1 MSRRVYI
8 RLVSIAFLYAMCAQI
23 AAEPLALQL
32 TAQKPSYVKT
42 LKLNEPV
49 SFNLVSAPN
58 QSILIE
64 ATQHSGNIR
73 LTATSC
79 YTPTMGVDYQSDIP
93 SLYRQPEFIL
103 LKGSVNPSCTITVS
117 PSHSGH
123 HSTKTT
129 LRLSLIHDGP
139 TARVYEYLARAGE
152 LWAKESGE
160 EPSLLD
166 VQNMYSQALYYANK
180 NKLVKLIP
188 LAQFNLGIVFHYQ
201 SRYEEQA
208 SILLSLVASQDTDSL
223 WALKAKV
230 ELANYYLYEQHKPHE
245 AKKFIEEVFA
255 YVDAQMQPLIFA
267 SALEAKAGLAT
278 VDQDYQT
285 AITAFFEAH
294 RIYLT
299 NDAHFEALNTL
310 LSGAYYQLK
319 SGDYVGA
326 VAQYKNA
333 LSYSV
338 SLGDEFSLTNA
349 HIKLATTYLNLGK
362 LDDANEY
369 IAVALQK
376 VKNFPHSFLKGWAFK
391 EKARIFL
398 LSAQPQLAED
408 YLIRAQQ
415 HFEDLKAENQVMHIA
430 GLLGSAYTEMGQF
443 EKAQSQFTAYIE
455 YAQREGLILESA
467 AMKLKLIDVYL
478 QQNKMTEGAELLA
491 QVKDVIAQSEDAV
504 QKGVYRKQLAIL
516 SLHNQNLEAAEDAFL
531 EAEHFFSTV
540 QGNVQL
546 LQAQLDFTSHLIQV
560 NPEMSLSYLQ
570 QAIAQVQKIHTHLQ
584 RPDFRRGFF
593 SHYQSLTSRV
603 IGLDNSM
610 TPQDSLLLA
619 ETMKGTNVSLVT
631 SNDRREKQ
639 TERQADQALFTQLG
653 EQFVALHR
661 VENEIEKSQVLY
673 SLRQLSEKRYAY
685 EAERLKTGNT
695 DSRSSPDFDKDALA
709 LLQSLLDPETLVV
722 FVDTDPLQSH
732 LWYVSNQEVRY
743 KSLPREDAIA
753 EVTSS
758 LKQTIQSGEQIRTD
772 DENLLALSHWLF
784 SEGLTPSIRQLIVI
798 GDGPVE
804 TFPVSILADPET
816 KQPLINTISIA
827 RHFSL
832 KSLLAQLSLKLE
844 ASMHTHALVVSN
856 PATNINY
863 DSEETAAL
871 TIALPELP
879 YAQYEASFL
888 GEQYGLEVERLVG
901 KDASKQR
908 LLNTSFEDFDI
919 IHFATHGIANT
930 ELPELGG
937 LVLAAS
943 PDSPN
948 VLIVPEIKNLKFNA
962 KLVVLS
968 GCETADGA
976 YIAGEGMLGLSRAF
990 YETGARN
997 VVGSLWK
1004 VRDDATAFLM
1014 NKFYA
1019 FILQDGLS
1027 YDDALRKAKKAVR
1040 DHRRKNGQHPWKAP
1054 VFWAGF
1060 ELYGSGLNANG

>member
-1 MSRRVYI
+1 
-8 RLVSIAFLYAMCAQI
+8 MCAQI
-23 AAEPLALQL
+23 VAEPLALQL
-32 TAQKPSYVKT
+32 TSQKPSYVKT

-49 SFNLVSAPN
+49 SFNLTSTPN

-64 ATQHSGNIR
+64 ATQHSGDIR
-73 LTATSC
+73 LSATSC
-79 YTPTMGVDYQSDIP
+79 YTQTVGVDHQSDIP
-93 SLYRQPEFIL
+93 SNYRQSEFIL

-123 HSTKTT
+123 HSTRTT
-129 LRLSLIHDGP
+129 LTLSLIHNGP

-152 LWAKESGE
+152 YWAKESGE
-160 EPSLLD
+160 DPSLLD
-166 VQNMYSQALYYANK
+166 VQNMYTQALYYAK
-180 NKLVKLIP
+180 KDKLVKLIP
-188 LAQFNLGIVFHYQ
+188 LAQFNLGIVFHFQ

-208 SILLSLVASQDTDSL
+208 SMLLSLLASQDTDSL

-245 AKKFIEEVFA
+245 AKKIIEEVFA
-255 YVDAQMQPLIFA
+255 YVDAQMQPLVFA
-267 SALEAKAGLAT
+267 SALEVQAGLAT
-278 VDQDYQT
+278 VDQDYQN

-326 VAQYKNA
+326 VAQYKKA

-349 HIKLATTYLNLGK
+349 HIKLATTYLNLGM

-376 VKNFPHSFLKGWAFK
+376 VKSFPHSFLKGWAFK

-415 HFEDLKAENQVMHIA
+415 HFENLKAENQVMHIA

-443 EKAQSQFTAYIE
+443 DKAQSQFTAYIE
-455 YAQREGLILESA
+455 YAQRDGLILESA

-478 QQNKMTEGAELLA
+478 QQNKISEGAELLA
-491 QVKDVIAQSEDAV
+491 QVKDVIAQSDDAV
-504 QKGVYRKQLAIL
+504 QKGFYKKQLAIL

-546 LQAQLDFTSHLIQV
+546 LQTQLDFTSHLIQV

-570 QAIAQVQKIHTHLQ
+570 QAIAQVNEIHTHLQ

-593 SHYQSLTSRV
+593 SSYQSLTSRV
-603 IGLDNSM
+603 IGLDKNM

-619 ETMKGTNVSLVT
+619 ETMKGAIVSLVA
-631 SNDRREKQ
+631 SNDRQEKQ
-639 TERQADQALFTQLG
+639 SERQADQALFTQLG

-695 DSRSSPDFDKDALA
+695 DSLTSPDFDKDALT

-743 KSLPREDAIA
+743 KPLPREEAIA
-753 EVTSS
+753 DVTGS
-758 LKQTIQSGEQIRTD
+758 LEQTIQSGEQMLTN
-772 DENLLALSHWLF
+772 DENVLALSNWLF

-804 TFPVSILADPET
+804 TFPLSILIDPET
-816 KQPLINTISIA
+816 KQPLINTISVA

-832 KSLLAQLSLKLE
+832 KSLLAQLSLKHE
-844 ASMHTHALVVSN
+844 ASMYSHALVVSN
-856 PATNINY
+856 PATNIIY
-863 DSEETAAL
+863 DSEEAAAL
-871 TIALPELP
+871 NIALPELP
-879 YAQYEASFL
+879 YAEYEASLL
-888 GEQYGLEVERLVG
+888 GERYGLEVERLVG
-901 KDASKQR
+901 QDATKQK
-908 LLNTSFEDFDI
+908 LLTISFEHFDI
-919 IHFATHGIANT
+919 IHFATHGISNT

-937 LVLAAS
+937 LVLAATS
-943 PDSPN
+943 DNPN
-948 VLIVPEIKNLKFNA
+948 VLIVPEIKTLKLNA

-997 VVGSLWK
+997 VIGSLWK

-1014 NKFYA
+1014 NRFYG

-1027 YDDALRKAKKAVR
+1027 YDDALRKAKQAVR
-1040 DHRRKNGQHPWKAP
+1040 DHRRKNGQYPWKAP
-1054 VFWAGF
+1054 IFWAGF
-1060 ELYGSGLNANG
+1060 ELHGSGV